1 MRLKIMTWNIQGAAS
16 LVWNNQY
23 KIKKDVVDKIICP
36 KPKEDIE
43 ADIIVLTE
51 YVIAQ
56 GIDYLLDKFKEKGY
70 IWMQQSRTGEN
81 GILIAIKAELVNQ
94 TLLKDEIYKS
104 NIIQSNIQ
112 DCNLL
117 EITFPL
123 KNNKNI
129 CILGCRLATGEKELK
144 QNYDEERK
152 AFDEILLKY
161 VNNMKQ
167 QELCIICG
175 DFNNARCLG
184 NLNQKYNR
192 EDYKDKA
199 QINYNLNYIK
209 DTFDGLGYQMADC
222 KEGNPIPTY
231 KGYIP
236 DDHIFVKGLSIEN
249 CDTVGTENLSAHDII
264 IAECDIK

>member
-56 GIDYLLDKFKEKGY
+56 GIDYLLDKFQEKGY

-94 TLLKDEIYKS
+94 TLLKDGIYKS

-117 EITFPL
+117 KIIFPL

-129 CILGCRLATGEKELK
+129 CILGCRLVTGEKEWK

-161 VNNMKQ
+161 VNDMEQ

-222 KEGNPIPTY
+222 KEGKPIPTY

-249 CDTVGTENLSAHDII
+249 CDTVEAENLSAHDIL

>member
-36 KPKEDIE
+36 KPKEDVE

-161 VNNMKQ
+161 LNN
-167 QELCIICG
+167 
-175 DFNNARCLG
+175 
-184 NLNQKYNR
+184 
-192 EDYKDKA
+192 
-199 QINYNLNYIK
+199 IK

-249 CDTVGTENLSAHDII
+249 CDTVGAENLSAHDIL